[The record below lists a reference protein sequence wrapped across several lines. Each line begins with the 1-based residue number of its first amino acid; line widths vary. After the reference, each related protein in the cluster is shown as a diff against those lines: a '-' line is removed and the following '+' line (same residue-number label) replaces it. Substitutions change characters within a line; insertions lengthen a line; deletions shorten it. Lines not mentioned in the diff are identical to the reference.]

1 MSVGAGGRL
10 RSERTRPEPAAI
22 ELSAVGMVRNGSV
35 ILRNIDWTVEPSQR
49 WAVLGPNG
57 SGKTSLARI
66 ATLWEHPSSG
76 SVAVLG
82 EELGRTDVRS
92 VRARIGFV
100 SSAMSEMVR
109 PDLSAADV
117 VMCGI
122 HGALEPWWHN
132 YDAADRAA
140 ALDRLSEA
148 GLAAMLDRRFGT
160 LSSGERQ
167 RVLLARAYVA
177 DPALVVLDE
186 PNAGLD
192 LSGRETLI
200 DDLDKRALMPGAA
213 PIVLVTHHVEEIPPS
228 FTHLLALREG
238 RIVAAGEIGD
248 VLSEAMI
255 EDCFGIGVALDRH
268 QVAGGYRYSAR
279 RP

>member
-1 MSVGAGGRL
+1 MSIGAGGRL

-92 VRARIGFV
+92 VRTRIGFV

-200 DDLDKRALMPGAA
+200 DDLDRRALMPGAA

>member
-1 MSVGAGGRL
+1 MNQN
-10 RSERTRPEPAAI
+10 RSLSAE
-22 ELSAVGMVRNGSV
+22 ELSVAEPPAIRLSGVGMVRSGST
-35 ILRNIDWTVEPSQR
+35 ILRDINWTVEADQR

-76 SVAVLG
+76 TVAALG
-82 EELGRTDVRS
+82 EELGQTDVRA
-92 VRARIGFV
+92 VRTRIGFV
-100 SSAMSEMVR
+100 SSAMADMVR
-109 PDLSAADV
+109 PELTAGDV

-122 HGALEPWWHN
+122 HGALEPWWHS
-132 YDAADRAA
+132 YDATDRAA
-140 ALDRLSEA
+140 AVARLSEA
-148 GLAAMLDRRFGT
+148 GLGAMVDRRFGT

-192 LSGRETLI
+192 LAGREGLI
-200 DDLDKRALMPGAA
+200 DDLDSRALPGEA

-228 FTHLLALREG
+228 FTHLLALRRGEV
-238 RIVAAGEIGD
+238 VAAGEIND
-248 VLSEAMI
+248 VLSEEML
-255 EDCFGIGVALDRH
+255 ENCFGIDVSLDRH
-268 QVAGGYRYSAR
+268 RGAGGYRYSAR
-279 RP
+279 RR